1 MQITAVFDSID
12 EMLGF
17 AGEILK
23 SEDPA
28 SIKKESKDTTS
39 DRAYGRQ
46 IAEHFPDANKSR
58 KEEAAQEEP
67 KPEEKATEEPKQE
80 DEAPKDSAQDEK
92 TYTLVEVR
100 AKLASL
106 NKAGKKT
113 QVQELISSF
122 GVERLSLI
130 GEEHYAEL
138 MQKAG
143 EL

>member
-58 KEEAAQEEP
+58 KEEAAQEP

-80 DEAPKDSAQDEK
+80 DEAPEHSTQEEK

-100 AKLASL
+100 AKLAAL
-106 NKAGKKT
+106 NKAGKKE
-113 QVQELISSF
+113 QVQGLISSF
-122 GVERLSLI
+122 GVEKLSMI
-130 GEEHYAEL
+130 DPEHYTEL
-138 MQKAG
+138 MEKAG

>member
-23 SEDPA
+23 SENAQTADEMREP
-28 SIKKESKDTTS
+28 
-39 DRAYGRQ
+39 YGRQ
-46 IAEHFPDANKSR
+46 IASHFPDANKIQK
-58 KEEAAQEEP
+58 KETAQDKLEP
-67 KPEEKATEEPKQE
+67 EKTTTEQKQE
-80 DEAPKDSAQDEK
+80 GVAPGDVDQDEK
-92 TYTLVEVR
+92 TYTLIEVK
-100 AKLASL
+100 AKLADL
-106 NKAGKKT
+106 NKAGKKAK
-113 QVQELISSF
+113 VQELISSF

>member
-23 SEDPA
+23 SD
-28 SIKKESKDTTS
+28 
-39 DRAYGRQ
+39 
-46 IAEHFPDANKSR
+46 
-58 KEEAAQEEP
+58 
-67 KPEEKATEEPKQE
+67 
-80 DEAPKDSAQDEK
+80 QDEK
-92 TYTLVEVR
+92 TYTLIEVR
-100 AKLASL
+100 AKLADL
-106 NKAGKKT
+106 NKAGKKAK
-113 QVQELISSF
+113 VQELISSF